1 MEIKPL
7 GNNVVVE
14 LKDATPTTT
23 ESGVLLPQNLR
34 DDSSK
39 QGVIVAMGPGIRK
52 DDGVFIPLGVEVGDT
67 ILLPQYSMQK
77 IRVDGKDLYVLPSI
91 DILAIIK

>member
-7 GNNVVVE
+7 SNNVVVE
-14 LKDATPTTT
+14 LKDATPTAT
-23 ESGVLLPQNLR
+23 ESGVLLPQNIR

-39 QGVIVAMGPGIRK
+39 QGVIVAVGPGFRH
-52 DDGVFIPLGVEVGDT
+52 DDGVLAPLGVEMGDT
-67 ILLPQYSMQK
+67 VLLPQYTMQK
-77 IRVDGKDLYVLPSI
+77 VRVGGKDYYILPST

>member
-1 MEIKPL
+1 MKINPL

-23 ESGVLLPQNLR
+23 ESGVLLPQNIR

-39 QGVIVAMGPGIRK
+39 QGVVVAIGPGARK
-52 DDGVFIPLGVEVGDT
+52 DDGTFLPLGVEVNDMV
-67 ILLPQYSMQK
+67 LLPQYTMQK
-77 IRVDGKDLYVLPSI
+77 VRVDGKDYYVLPST